1 MNFRKLFC
9 IYLAYLLFFSEM
21 TKYSNITTCSTVE
34 NSVKYDILLEVN
46 SSPKLSTKLK
56 DSQVSPDSGLDL
68 TAEGFQQ
75 VRDFTMQDVI
85 SSVPNMTSRITESH
99 GESTAYQTVDEK
111 RNMAISADVPRII
124 TPTKRGLSRSVS
136 RRHRRSDSTSVY
148 ELSSDLKAMA
158 LECLENKYG
167 GKERSNKAARIIQ
180 QYYRHWVLN
189 RSFLRMRSMPG
200 RRRSITMPEKHF
212 EKLKQS
218 TLVFYGPEN
227 PVMIV
232 DDNVEDDSLNE
243 EKGKHELLKR
253 TETLIETAVEQY
265 PDNQDSVSTDSG
277 DSDDVA
283 RDMVDQRAIDDFET
297 DEMGDCDEV
306 VRSFCIINR
315 FYLFSRGISEF
326 SILNSLIQEQKN
338 HFRSS
343 VCYLWWEGVC
353 DFCKRAG
360 KNCHNLH
367 LKFWE

>member
-1 MNFRKLFC
+1 MILNEFQKAFLYLPGLF
-9 IYLAYLLFFSEM
+9 IIFSEM
-21 TKYSNITTCSTVE
+21 TKYSNISTCSTVE
-34 NSVKYDILLEVN
+34 NSTKYDILLEVN

-56 DSQVSPDSGLDL
+56 ESHVSADSGLDV
-68 TAEGFQQ
+68 TAEEFRQ

-85 SSVPNMTSRITESH
+85 SSVPKIPKITSRITESH
-99 GESTAYQTVDEK
+99 GESTSYQTVDEK
-111 RNMAISADVPRII
+111 RNITISADVPRIM
-124 TPTKRGLSRSVS
+124 TPTKRGLSRSTS

-189 RSFLRMRSMPG
+189 RSFLRMRSISG

-232 DDNVEDDSLNE
+232 DDNVENDSLNE
-243 EKGKHELLKR
+243 EEGKHDMLKR
-253 TETLIETAVEQY
+253 TETLIETAFEQY

-277 DSDDVA
+277 ESDDIA
-283 RDMVDQRAIDDFET
+283 HDMVDQGAIDDFET

-306 VRSFCIINR
+306 VRFYIIASAFCYVTFLSTN
-315 FYLFSRGISEF
+315 
-326 SILNSLIQEQKN
+326 N
-338 HFRSS
+338 
-343 VCYLWWEGVC
+343 
-353 DFCKRAG
+353 D
-360 KNCHNLH
+360 
-367 LKFWE
+367 